1 MSKNGSYDFDVIVV
15 GSGPGGYVAAIRA
28 SQEGLTA
35 AIIEQDRLGG
45 ICLNWGCIPTKSLL
59 RSAEIYEL
67 TARAGDFG
75 ITVEGVSYTWTE
87 IIQRSRKISDALSDG
102 INFLMKKNGIKVFH
116 GKGILEGEGRLSI
129 VGENKEVL
137 SGKNIILATGA
148 RTQSIPGVTIDRKTV
163 ITSREALEVA
173 KQPESMV
180 IVGAGAIGVE
190 FASFFHSFGTSVT
203 LVEMLDRILPAGDEE
218 ISKRL
223 KAFFHRRGIRVI
235 TSTSVEDVRSVGGV
249 CRVRINT
256 GEEIEC
262 EKVLIAAGVTGNVEE
277 IGLDNA
283 GVICERGFVKIDNAC
298 RTTAEGIWAIGDC
311 IGPPLLAHAA
321 SMEAECAVESILGRD
336 INRPE
341 HHLIPLCMYSKPK
354 VASVG
359 FTENDAK
366 EAGYDTAV
374 GKCPFRSIGQAMA
387 LGEPEGFVK
396 VILDRKSGKLLG
408 AHIIGPGA
416 NEIIQEIVLAM
427 HAGIS
432 ADQLIK
438 TVHPHPTLSEAVKEA
453 VASALGKSINL

>member
-180 IVGAGAIGVE
+180 IVGAGAIGIE

-203 LVEMLDRILPAGDEE
+203 LVEMFDRILPAGDEE

-223 KAFFHRRGIRVI
+223 KAFFRSRGIRMI